1 MKKISQKDLKS
12 LEKQGVSVKRQMGKQ
27 PPKEEVK
34 PPKKK
39 VKPKAVTPIKEPV
52 NHAAMAASIDH
63 SNRLAERNSQ
73 IIEQNSKV
81 IKEFAD
87 NIERLEPYEP
97 QDYTFDLERD
107 DDKLL
112 KRIYARVGIVGD

>member
-1 MKKISQKDLKS
+1 MKISKAELKK
-12 LEKQGVSVKRQMGKQ
+12 LEKQGVQVKRQMGKQ
-27 PPKEEVK
+27 PPKTEVA

-39 VKPKAVTPIKEPV
+39 VEKPKPAPAAPSVD
-52 NHAAMAASIDH
+52 HAAMRASIDH
-63 SNRLAERNSQ
+63 SARIAEKNSQ
-73 IIEQNSKV
+73 VIEQNSKV
-81 IKEFAD
+81 IKEFTD

-112 KRIYARVGIVGD
+112 KRIYARVGILE

>member
-1 MKKISQKDLKS
+1 MKIKQSDLKA

-27 PPKEEVK
+27 PPTKEVK

-39 VKPKAVTPIKEPV
+39 VIKKEVTPIQEPAG
-52 NHAAMAASIDH
+52 NAAMRASLDH
-63 SNRLAERNSQ
+63 TARIAERNAEV
-73 IIEQNSKV
+73 IEQNSKV

-112 KRIYARVGIVGD
+112 KRIYARVGILEG